1 VPASREPSRLI
12 LFTDAVTAIAVTL
25 LVLPLAEVVPEA
37 MRAHETSV
45 EVITRHQP
53 EIWTFLLSFG
63 VIIRLWLVHHRTF
76 AHIRAYSHALL
87 LLNFGW
93 LLAIVVLPFPTEM
106 VGAYG
111 GDRFTV
117 GVYIGTI
124 LVANSFQTAM
134 TLTAY
139 RDPAVAS
146 ETDPLSI
153 QYVIASCTASGLLL
167 CALILALA
175 VPDVNY
181 WALLLLFF
189 SPAVESAWLRFRDK
203 DAPGR
208 SKEAERLDRRRV
220 G

>member
-37 MRAHETSV
+37 VKEHESSV
-45 EVITRHQP
+45 EVVTHHQAA
-53 EIWTFLLSFG
+53 IWTFLLSFA
-63 VIIRLWLVHHRTF
+63 VIARLWLVHHRTF
-76 AHIRAYSHALL
+76 AHIRAYSHPLI

-111 GDRFTV
+111 ADRFTV

-124 LVANSFQTAM
+124 FVANSFQSAM
-134 TLTAY
+134 TLTAR

-146 ETDPLSI
+146 ETQPISI
-153 QYVIASCTASGLLL
+153 QYVIASCTGTALLL
-167 CALILALA
+167 CALLLALA

-181 WALLLLFF
+181 WAMLLLFL

-208 SKEAERLDRRRV
+208 SKKAERLDRRRV